1 MKFFLIFI
9 FLLTI
14 SCSNNKVIKS
24 HGSPA
29 LELKVD
35 KILVNKSNKND
46 VLNIL
51 GKPSTKSFFNDNIWV
66 YINREKENQSVFKL
80 GKSKIKTNNVL
91 EISFNNYGIVETK
104 KLYNINDMNKIKIS
118 KDITSKTYDDKKYI
132 NKVLTSIKNKINA
145 PKLNRKR

>member
-1 MKFFLIFI
+1 M
-9 FLLTI
+9 
-14 SCSNNKVIKS
+14 
-24 HGSPA
+24 
-29 LELKVD
+29 
-35 KILVNKSNKND
+35 NKSNKND